1 MPTTWAEQP
10 LEELLRERLNS
21 LPGTAGQ
28 DLFSDY
34 VSARR
39 YVTEEVVEHIAHT
52 EPDLTDH
59 GARHLADVM
68 RRASEL
74 LVSHH
79 DQLTPEELYILC
91 VSILFHDVGNLHG
104 RRDHQRKISGIYA
117 QARGTDARFKGE
129 RNAVLAIAGA
139 HTGSTSDG
147 SHDTLKD
154 LNHISFQGTA
164 IRARE
169 LAAILRLSDELAEG
183 EHRTSA
189 YLRNIGAY
197 APSSVVY
204 HTYADVTDYSIQGNG
219 GRIAITYTV
228 DLELSAGIPMV
239 GTVSLS
245 SLLELCYKRIVK
257 LDQER
262 RYCKH
267 YCTLLSSFAETWA
280 YFHFYHQGQPVG
292 SALDPIVLSDLVVPG
307 TPTATIEQLDA
318 RYGVSELVGR
328 LADLCQD
335 GVVS

>member
-10 LEELLRERLNS
+10 LEELLRDRLNT

-39 YVTEEVVEHIAHT
+39 YVTEEVVEHIAHS

-59 GARHLADVM
+59 GVRHLADVM
-68 RRASEL
+68 RRAGEL
-74 LVSHH
+74 LNSRHTE
-79 DQLTPEELYILC
+79 LTPEELYILC

-104 RRDHQRKISGIYA
+104 RKDNQRKISGVYA

-139 HTGSTSDG
+139 HTGSASDG
-147 SHDTLKD
+147 SHDTLRE
-154 LNHISFQGTA
+154 LSNISFQGTA

-169 LAAILRLSDELAEG
+169 IAAILRLSDELAEG

-189 YLRNIGAY
+189 YLRNMGAY
-197 APSSVVY
+197 APDSVVY
-204 HTYADVTDYSIQGNG
+204 HTYAEVTDYSIQGSG

-228 DLELSAGIPMV
+228 DVELSDGVLMV
-239 GTVSLS
+239 GSVPLS
-245 SLLELCYKRIVK
+245 SLLELCYKRVVK

-267 YCTLLSSFAETWA
+267 YCALLSAFAETWA
-280 YFHFYHQGQPVG
+280 YFVFYHQGLSIGPPFE
-292 SALDPIVLSDLVVPG
+292 AIILSDLVVPG

-318 RYGVSELVGR
+318 RYVVSDLVDR
-328 LADLCQD
+328 LAQLCQD
-335 GVVS
+335 GVV